1 MTNEDAHPIDPRDDR
16 VADRTLELARR
27 SNSSSRA
34 PRTRARARAIVE
46 RLQGPMRVAIAGR
59 VKAGKSTLLNA
70 LVGERLAPTDAGEC
84 TRLISW
90 YRHGIGYRV
99 AATLPSGEQRE
110 LSFTRDAGA
119 LDIKLGD
126 LSERDVSAGST
137 SSGRRRRS
145 ST

>member
-1 MTNEDAHPIDPRDDR
+1 MSVTPLRLH
-16 VADRTLELARR
+16 
-27 SNSSSRA
+27 
-34 PRTRARARAIVE
+34 ARAGHASGTARQGTPFVPRRVIVE

-99 AATLPSGEQRE
+99 AATLPSGEQRGCR
-110 LSFTRDAGA
+110 SAATAAPSTSSWATSPSGR
-119 LDIKLGD
+119 
-126 LSERDVSAGST
+126 SAGST
-137 SSGRRRRS
+137 CSGQRRR
-145 ST
+145 